1 MESGEKAAGSSLKRQ
16 LLGRFTVPETDVNF
30 RKGSYWSIR
39 GNAADYP
46 AQSSLPCPAS
56 ETEKLAS
63 VPTGLAAPPD
73 KFQERLINWGYAMTD
88 IAVRSYVD
96 PKLPAAT
103 PFPHKIGVG
112 A

>member
-1 MESGEKAAGSSLKRQ
+1 MESGEKAAGSSLERQ

-73 KFQERLINWGYAMTD
+73 KFQERLINWGYAICDAAMRTH
-88 IAVRSYVD
+88 VD
-96 PKLPAAT
+96 PALQPPTK
-103 PFPHKIGVG
+103 FPYPIGL
-112 A
+112 

>member
-1 MESGEKAAGSSLKRQ
+1 LESGEKAAGSSLKRQ

-56 ETEKLAS
+56 ATEKLES
-63 VPTGLAAPPD
+63 VPTRLAAPPD
-73 KFQERLINWGYAMTD
+73 NLPER
-88 IAVRSYVD
+88 
-96 PKLPAAT
+96 
-103 PFPHKIGVG
+103 
-112 A
+112 